1 MDISGRNALTIEAV
15 NGQPSPPDSISV
27 PLDYREQAVSE
38 RRWVPGEVGIWA
50 LIFTDLTVFTVY
62 FIDIMLQW
70 RQHPD
75 TFARGHAAT
84 SLSAGILNTFFLL
97 TASLFVALGVQTL
110 RTGKAQSAQRLFPG
124 AGVAGAAFVVNKY
137 FEWTEKLAHG
147 HTPLTDNFFQL
158 YFIITGIH
166 LLHVCIAMTL
176 LWFVRRRVAEVDGLP
191 TRNQSRFIENCAI
204 YWHMVD
210 LLWLGILAL
219 FYLMG

>member
-1 MDISGRNALTIEAV
+1 MTIDTERGRLVAAPAV
-15 NGQPSPPDSISV
+15 H
-27 PLDYREQAVSE
+27 AAE
-38 RRWVPGEVGIWA
+38 RSNDRKTAIAERHWVPGEVGIWA
-50 LIFTDLTVFTVY
+50 LIFTDLGVFTVY

-75 TFARGHAAT
+75 LFARGHAAV

-97 TASLFVALGVQTL
+97 TASLCVALGVQTL
-110 RTGKAQSAQRLFPG
+110 REGKVDPAQRLFVG
-124 AGVAGAAFVVNKY
+124 AGLAGVAFIVNKY
-137 FEWTEKLAHG
+137 FEWSAKLDHG

-176 LWFVRRRVAEVDGLP
+176 LRFMRRKAAQVVGEP
-191 TRNQSRFIENCAI
+191 TPDQSRFVENCAT